1 MTNARF
7 VDKTINQEEIMRKI
21 ACKSFSWILIC
32 AMILAQILIPMPQP
46 VQAASS
52 VSMRE
57 AATDIQNGTTLHC
70 WNWSYAN
77 ILANLPAIKAQGFT
91 SIQVSPIQMAKQPTM
106 GSPVNDWWT
115 FYQPADFSIDNTG
128 VNALGTKAEFMELC
142 ETAHEYGMYV
152 IVDVVANHMA
162 ADYNYT
168 RNPIIIDDIRND
180 NSCWHNKNS
189 NIYNYSSRENITQYD
204 LDSVLDLNTG
214 SKKVQNYVLNYL
226 KELIDAGA
234 DGFRFDAVKHI
245 ETPDDNASIASDF
258 WPTVIYGAE
267 DYAQSKGLDLYCY
280 GELLDDLGGKSGIC
294 LAAGLEIHVLIR
306 NFNALIPQGAS
317 NSGQRK
323 TAFFCFI
330 CFFGAAGNDRIDH
343 DKRKSSKTDDDDALV
358 HSDHVGGKSNAAIMV
373 CQ

>member
-1 MTNARF
+1 MKKRAS
-7 VDKTINQEEIMRKI
+7 
-21 ACKSFSWILIC
+21 KSLCWVLIC
-32 AMILAQILIPMPQP
+32 VMLLAQILIPMP
-46 VQAASS
+46 A
-52 VSMRE
+52 E
-57 AATDIQNGTTLHC
+57 AATAVREADTNIQNGTTLHC
-70 WNWSYAN
+70 WNWSYNN
-77 ILANLPAIKAQGFT
+77 ILANLSTIKAQGFT
-91 SIQVSPIQMAKQPTM
+91 AIQVSPIQMAKQPTM

-180 NSCWHNKNS
+180 NSCWHNKNT

-245 ETPDDNASIASDF
+245 ETPDDDPSIASDF

-267 DYAQSKGLDLYCY
+267 DYAESKGLDLYCY
-280 GELLDDLGGKSGIC
+280 GELLD
-294 LAAGLEIHVLIR
+294 H
-306 NFNALIPQGAS
+306 P
-317 NSGQRK
+317 
-323 TAFFCFI
+323 
-330 CFFGAAGNDRIDH
+330 
-343 DKRKSSKTDDDDALV
+343 DDVNGVPDSA
-358 HSDHVGGKSNAAIMV
+358 
-373 CQ
+373 